1 MTAADRL
8 RLASLGLHPDRVR
21 TLLVEWGSA
30 GAVLRADGCGSTVA
44 NLVTKIG
51 SQVYGMT
58 WPDAENLN

>member
-1 MTAADRL
+1 L
-8 RLASLGLHPDRVR
+8 Q
-21 TLLVEWGSA
+21 
-30 GAVLRADGCGSTVA
+30 ADGCGSAVA